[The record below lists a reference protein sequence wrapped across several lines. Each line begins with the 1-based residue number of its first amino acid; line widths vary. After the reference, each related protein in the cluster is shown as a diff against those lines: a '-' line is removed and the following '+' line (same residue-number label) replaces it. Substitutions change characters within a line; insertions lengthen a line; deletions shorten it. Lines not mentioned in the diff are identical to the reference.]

1 MAKIYR
7 LFKFFCL
14 KDRIF
19 SSFIRRPRHLGPN
32 SKEKGEEVVNTNA
45 MEIESDLKLLK
56 YTDTEVLMDDFSMSM
71 TDFMR
76 RFEKFKVDEVS
87 IEDAEDDI
95 CFNAKDVFDEFCVV
109 SLTGLKY
116 TEDEGTTE
124 WKKGRNATRQICNC
138 QRVFRNYLMASLKIS
153 VRFFSHSIQKTST
166 ERLCL
171 LSTVHTFS

>member
-1 MAKIYR
+1 
-7 LFKFFCL
+7 
-14 KDRIF
+14 
-19 SSFIRRPRHLGPN
+19 
-32 SKEKGEEVVNTNA
+32 

-71 TDFMR
+71 TDFMS

-95 CFNAKDVFDEFCVV
+95 CFNAKDVFDEFRVV
-109 SLTGLKY
+109 SLIGLKY

-124 WKKGRNATRQICNC
+124 GKKGRNATRQICKC

-153 VRFFSHSIQKTST
+153 FRFFSIKILGVIVFVISIAHVRQTELFEKRVRISAFKFEQIQHSSFLYQLEK
-166 ERLCL
+166 
-171 LSTVHTFS
+171 F

>member
-1 MAKIYR
+1 
-7 LFKFFCL
+7 
-14 KDRIF
+14 
-19 SSFIRRPRHLGPN
+19 
-32 SKEKGEEVVNTNA
+32 

-71 TDFMR
+71 TDFMS

-95 CFNAKDVFDEFCVV
+95 CFNAKDVFDEFRVV
-109 SLTGLKY
+109 SLIGLKY

-138 QRVFRNYLMASLKIS
+138 QRVFRNYLMAIS